1 MMNVICKMPACHI
14 ALGIICF
21 CAFLYY
27 IVTSLFSIFVWIQK
41 YSFLSLECGI
51 TFFSRSLW

>member
-21 CAFLYY
+21 CHSILY
-27 IVTSLFSIFVWIQK
+27 
-41 YSFLSLECGI
+41 CN
-51 TFFSRSLW
+51 